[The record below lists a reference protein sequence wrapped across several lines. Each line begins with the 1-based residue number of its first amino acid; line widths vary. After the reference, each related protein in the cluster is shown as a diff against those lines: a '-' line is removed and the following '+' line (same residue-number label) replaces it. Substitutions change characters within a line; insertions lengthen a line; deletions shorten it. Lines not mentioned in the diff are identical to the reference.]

1 MTSDAKTK
9 TVRRAHDN
17 GTHKEPYFIV
27 LSGGA
32 VGMMHKLNTDTAM
45 VIGRGLGADIRL
57 EDEGVSRRHSK
68 ATVVGNGDPVLED
81 LGSSNGTFVNGD
93 RIQRHT
99 LKDGD
104 KVQVGSTS
112 ILKFAYQDDHE
123 RAFQEQLF
131 DSGIKDGAIGIYN
144 KKYLLDRID
153 SDYSH
158 ARRHGTDLSLLM
170 FDIDHFKE
178 INDTY
183 GHPAADLVLKE
194 LSQIV
199 CRTLR
204 TSDVFARY
212 GGDEFVVLMREIDD
226 SGMLVLAKRVHK
238 LIKKHK
244 FVFEG
249 MQISITISLGM
260 ASLSD
265 NVKNATELLEVADKY
280 LYKAKQAGRD
290 CIGGHAVKTVAQAHS
305 SSPTTIELG
314 LKNRRKA

>member
-1 MTSDAKTK
+1 MANDAKTK
-9 TVRRAHDN
+9 TVKRALDKGAHEE
-17 GTHKEPYFIV
+17 GYFIV

-32 VGMMHKLNTDTAM
+32 IGMMYKLNRDAPM
-45 VIGRGLGADIRL
+45 VLGRGLGADVRL
-57 EDEGVSRRHSK
+57 DDDGVSRQHSK
-68 ATVVGNGDPVLED
+68 VTTAGNGDPVLED
-81 LGSSNGTFVNGD
+81 LGSSNGTYVNGD
-93 RIQRHT
+93 RIQTHA

-104 KVQVGSTS
+104 KIQVGSIS
-112 ILKFAYQDDHE
+112 ILKFSYQDELE

-131 DSGIKDGAIGIYN
+131 DRGLKDGTTGIYN
-144 KKYLLDRID
+144 KQYLLDRID

-158 ARRHGTDLSLLM
+158 AQRYGTSLSLLM
-170 FDIDHFKE
+170 FDIDHFKK

-183 GHPAADLVLKE
+183 GHPAADSVLKE
-194 LSQIV
+194 LAQIV
-199 CRTLR
+199 RRTLR

-226 SGMLVLAKRVHK
+226 AGTLVLAKRICK

-249 MQISITISLGM
+249 MQISCTISLGM

-265 NVKNATELLEVADKY
+265 KVSNASELIQLADKY

-290 CIGGHAVKTVAQAHS
+290 CIGGHAVKTVAQANW
-305 SSPTTIELG
+305 SSPPTVELG
-314 LKNRRKA
+314 LKNRHKA

>member
-1 MTSDAKTK
+1 MANDAKTK
-9 TVRRAHDN
+9 TVKRTLNKGAHE
-17 GTHKEPYFIV
+17 EPYFIV

-32 VGMMHKLNTDTAM
+32 VGMMYKLNRDGPM
-45 VIGRGLGADIRL
+45 VIGRGLGADVRL
-57 EDEGVSRRHSK
+57 DDEGVSRQHSK
-68 ATVVGNGDPVLED
+68 VTAVGNGDAVLED

-104 KVQVGSTS
+104 KVQVGSIS
-112 ILKFAYQDDHE
+112 ILKFSYQDDLE

-131 DSGIKDGAIGIYN
+131 DRGIKDGAIGIYN

-158 ARRHGTDLSLLM
+158 AQRHRTNLSLLM

-194 LSQIV
+194 LAQIV
-199 CRTLR
+199 RRTLR

-226 SGMLVLAKRVHK
+226 AGTLVLAKRVHK

-265 NVKNATELLEVADKY
+265 NVKNATELLGVADKY

-290 CIGGHAVKTVAQAHS
+290 CIGGHAVKTVAQANW
-305 SSPTTIELG
+305 SSPTTVELG